1 MPASKFKSKPKKGGV
16 NHLKAAFKTTKLY
29 EDTLLEL
36 QLSQYKAFD
45 EAIEFFDP
53 KNTTTKFMILSG
65 SAGTGKTY
73 LSGKIADYIKGAYFC
88 NILLCAPTNKAVKVL
103 RKTQHIKS
111 IIDFMT
117 IHAALGLQEMI
128 DDDGNEVF
136 RNQKVESIKITNYD
150 YVILDESSMI
160 DDEIFNILLA
170 AIQDYSIKV
179 LFVGDKFQIPPV
191 NHPESIVFK
200 EETKAEYNIKE
211 IELIAIIRQHQGNPI
226 IGFANKIKEGLD
238 NPKIIS
244 ELTCMAEFQ
253 NVPQITFMHQQK
265 EALVSVV
272 RKYFLTEDFDQDAD
286 YCKVMAWTNIRVN
299 KFNTLIRKMK
309 YGKDAGQLVIG
320 EKLIFDRPWIVHR
333 KMIYG
338 TNDEITV
345 RGFTD
350 GQLDVF
356 DKTFEY
362 YETLVSR
369 EGSDVVEKL
378 SVPILKTQC
387 YPDYLA
393 VKKYL
398 IDQAYQYPKGSM
410 EFKGWFS
417 TWYTFRDKFAAI
429 KYNYAITVHKAQG
442 STYTNAIVANY
453 DINKNPNLIERN
465 RIKYTAVTRPKEK
478 LYIIV

>member
-16 NHLKAAFKTTKLY
+16 NHLKAAFKTTEAY
-29 EDTLLEL
+29 ENAKMEL

-45 EAIEFFDP
+45 DIIEFFDT
-53 KNTTTKFMILSG
+53 KNKTNKLMLLSG

-73 LSGKIADYIKGAYFC
+73 LSGRVADYLKEAYFC

-103 RKTQHIKS
+103 KKTQHIKS
-111 IIDFMT
+111 TIDFMT

-150 YVILDESSMI
+150 YVILDEASMI
-160 DDEIFNILLA
+160 DDELFHMLLRS
-170 AIQDYSIKV
+170 ISDQYIKV
-179 LFVGDKFQIPPV
+179 LFVGDKIQIPPV
-191 NHPESIVFK
+191 NHPESMVFK
-200 EETKAEYNIKE
+200 ESTKTEFNIKE
-211 IELIAIIRQHQGNPI
+211 VELIAIIRQHHGNPI
-226 IGFANKIKEGLD
+226 ISLANKIKADLK

-244 ELTCMAEFQ
+244 ELTCMPEFQ
-253 NVPQITFMHQQK
+253 NIPQVTFMPK
-265 EALVSVV
+265 EKDALVSVL
-272 RKYFLTEDFDQDAD
+272 RTYFLTEDFDMDAD
-286 YCKVMAWTNIRVN
+286 YCKVLAWTNKSVN
-299 KFNTLIRKMK
+299 KFNALIRKMK
-309 YGKDAGQLVIG
+309 YGKDAEQLVIG
-320 EKLIFDRPWIVHR
+320 EKLIFDRPWMLLR
-333 KMIYG
+333 KMQYG

-345 RGFTD
+345 RGFID
-350 GQLDVF
+350 GELDIF

-362 YETLVSR
+362 YDAMVSR
-369 EGSDVVEKL
+369 EGSDVVEL
-378 SVPILKTQC
+378 INVPILKNKC

-398 IDQAYQYPKGSM
+398 IDQAYLYPKGSP
-410 EFKGWFS
+410 EFKGWFA

-429 KYNYAITVHKAQG
+429 KYNYAISVHKSQG

-453 DINKNPNLIERN
+453 DINQNTNLIERN

>member
-1 MPASKFKSKPKKGGV
+1 MPVSKFKSKPKKGGV
-16 NHLKAAFKTTKLY
+16 NHLKAAFKTTEIY
-29 EDTLLEL
+29 ENILLEL

-45 EAIEFFDP
+45 EIIEFFDP
-53 KNTTTKFMILSG
+53 KNKSKFMLLSG

-73 LSGKIADYIKGAYFC
+73 LSGKIADYLKDAYFC

-111 IIDFMT
+111 TLDFMT
-117 IHAALGLQEMI
+117 VHSALGLQEVI

-136 RNQKVESIKITNYD
+136 RNQKVESVKINNYD
-150 YVILDESSMI
+150 YVILDEASMI
-160 DDEIFNILLA
+160 DDELFHMLLKE
-170 AIQDYSIKV
+170 INDYQIKV
-179 LFVGDKFQIPPV
+179 LFVGDKVQIPPV
-191 NHPESIVFK
+191 NYPESMVFK

-211 IELIAIIRQHQGNPI
+211 VELTAIIRQHHGNPI
-226 IGFANKIKEGLD
+226 ISFANKIKHGLE

-244 ELTCMAEFQ
+244 ELTCMPEFQ
-253 NVPQITFMHQQK
+253 NVSQITFMHKQK
-265 EALVSVV
+265 EALVSVI
-272 RKYFLTEDFDQDAD
+272 RKYFLTEEFDQDAD
-286 YCKVMAWTNIRVN
+286 YCKVLAWTNTRVN
-299 KFNTLIRKMK
+299 KFNAIIREMK
-309 YGKDAGQLVIG
+309 YGKDAEQLVIG
-320 EKLIFDRPWIVHR
+320 EKLIFDRPWMVHR

-345 RGFTD
+345 RGFVD
-350 GQLDVF
+350 GELDVF

-362 YETLVSR
+362 YETMVSR
-369 EGSDVVEKL
+369 EGSDTIEKL
-378 SVPILKTQC
+378 SVPILKDKC
-387 YPDYLA
+387 YKDYFA

-398 IDQAYQYPKGSM
+398 IDQAYLYPKGSQ
-410 EFKGWFS
+410 EFKGWFA

-429 KYNYAITVHKAQG
+429 KYNYAITVHKSQG

-453 DINKNPNLIERN
+453 DINNNPNLIERN